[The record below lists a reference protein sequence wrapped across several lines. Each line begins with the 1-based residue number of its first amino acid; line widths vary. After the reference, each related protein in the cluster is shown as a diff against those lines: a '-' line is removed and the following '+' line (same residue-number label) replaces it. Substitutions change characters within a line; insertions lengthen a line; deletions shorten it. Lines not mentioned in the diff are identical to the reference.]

1 MIAPVWGW
9 LALGYAVASR
19 LAYVLY
25 VGFALWQQERS
36 QHFTRTVGQD
46 EGFSRFRRMASLLM
60 TNDAVGLIAACL
72 VGWHTLPGGWPRSM
86 MVVAGTLL
94 VIVGIATKLWA
105 RATLGGDAYYW
116 ANFFVDT
123 SAVTRV
129 RAGPYR
135 FFRNPM
141 YTVGYLHAYGAA
153 LLAASLPGLLA
164 ALFAQGAILVFY
176 ALVEKPHFDRS
187 RDATSRE
194 RVDARESR

>member
-1 MIAPVWGW
+1 VIAPVWGW

-25 VGFALWQQERS
+25 VGVALRRQERS

-60 TNDAVGLIAACL
+60 TNDAVGLLAACL
-72 VGWHTLPGGWPRSM
+72 VGWHTLPGGWPRSV
-86 MVVAGTLL
+86 MVVSGTLL
-94 VIVGIATKLWA
+94 VIVGIVAKLWA
-105 RATLGGDAYYW
+105 RTTLGGDAYYW

-123 SAVTRV
+123 PAVTRV

-153 LLAASLPGLLA
+153 LLAASLPGLIA
-164 ALFAQGAILVFY
+164 ALFAQAAILAFH
-176 ALVEKPHFDRS
+176 ALVEKPHFDRY
-187 RDATSRE
+187 RTVATQ
-194 RVDARESR
+194 

>member
-9 LALGYAVASR
+9 LALGYAAASR

-25 VGFALWQQERS
+25 VGIALRRQERS
-36 QHFTRTVGQD
+36 QHFTRDAGQD
-46 EGFSRFRRMASLLM
+46 EGFSRFRRRASTLM
-60 TNDAVGLIAACL
+60 TNDAVGFLVACL
-72 VGWHTLPGGWPRSM
+72 AGWDTLPGGRPRSVM
-86 MVVAGTLL
+86 IVSGIFL

-123 SAVTRV
+123 PAVTRV

-135 FFRNPM
+135 FIRNPM

-153 LLAASLPGLLA
+153 LLAGSLPGLIA
-164 ALFAQGAILVFY
+164 ALFSQAAILAFHV
-176 ALVEKPHFDRS
+176 LVEKPHFDRYRVAAVPS
-187 RDATSRE
+187 GDRTSIE
-194 RVDARESR
+194 